1 MEDPL
6 VLLVV
11 AGAALLGFTVAG
23 VAGIGGGIITL
34 PALIWAIGAR
44 DAITALAF
52 TQILAAAGRMYFN
65 WRDIS
70 WPVVR
75 WFCLGAIP
83 AVVAGSLVFIATPS
97 EILPRLLGGN
107 HIAGRVVPPHAMGEA
122 QGHEVALVRSRGIGY
137 RLPSRNGGSCGSV
150 TRTLLLGTWVGDRRF
165 HRDIILQCH
174 SHTSAPAR
182 GLRSRRSI
190 DLADSDHRGGH
201 WADRFRWS
209 LSRKSHTEAGIGG
222 GLPHH
227 RRGRSNRNGSAAYRQ
242 GLGCAGGTARR
253 PRLGRRRTTVT
264 IHCAGVAGYATRN
277 IIERMGPF

>member
-52 TQILAAAGRMYFN
+52 TQILAAFGRMYFN

-70 WPVVR
+70 WPVAR

-97 EILPRLLGGN
+97 EILPRLLGG
-107 HIAGRVVPPHAMGEA
+107 IILLVVLFHHTPW
-122 QGHEVALVRSRGIGY
+122 RKRRGM
-137 RLPSRNGGSCGSV
+137 RLRWFAPVGSV
-150 TRTLLLGTWVGDRRF
+150 TGFLAGMVGAVGPLLAPFYLGHGLVTGAFIGTSSFNVIVIQVPRLAVYGADGLLTLRTL
-165 HRDIILQCH
+165 II
-174 SHTSAPAR
+174 
-182 GLRSRRSI
+182 
-190 DLADSDHRGGH
+190 
-201 WADRFRWS
+201 
-209 LSRKSHTEAGIGG
+209 
-222 GLPHH
+222 
-227 RRGRSNRNGSAAYRQ
+227 
-242 GLGCAGGTARR
+242 
-253 PRLGRRRTTVT
+253 
-264 IHCAGVAGYATRN
+264 GVAIGLIAFVGAYLGSLILRRVSVGAFPVIVEVVLIGTGVLLIVR
-277 IIERMGPF
+277 G

>member
-23 VAGIGGGIITL
+23 MAGIGGGIITL

-97 EILPRLLGGN
+97 DILPRLLGGGSYCWLCCSATR
-107 HIAGRVVPPHAMGEA
+107 H
-122 QGHEVALVRSRGIGY
+122 
-137 RLPSRNGGSCGSV
+137 GGS
-150 TRTLLLGTWVGDRRF
+150 
-165 HRDIILQCH
+165 
-174 SHTSAPAR
+174 
-182 GLRSRRSI
+182 
-190 DLADSDHRGGH
+190 
-201 WADRFRWS
+201 
-209 LSRKSHTEAGIGG
+209 AG
-222 GLPHH
+222 
-227 RRGRSNRNGSAAYRQ
+227 A
-242 GLGCAGGTARR
+242 
-253 PRLGRRRTTVT
+253 
-264 IHCAGVAGYATRN
+264 
-277 IIERMGPF
+277 

>member
-97 EILPRLLGGN
+97 DILPRLLGRIILLVVLFRHTPWGKRRVTAILRYSSASGRWWRWRRRARPGALKCRAAWTCTLSATGAYLCAVATATV
-107 HIAGRVVPPHAMGEA
+107 HLAAGRFNAWPVRAMW
-122 QGHEVALVRSRGIGY
+122 VTLRTRSC
-137 RLPSRNGGSCGSV
+137 L
-150 TRTLLLGTWVGDRRF
+150 
-165 HRDIILQCH
+165 
-174 SHTSAPAR
+174 APAVAT
-182 GLRSRRSI
+182 SVRR
-190 DLADSDHRGGH
+190 
-201 WADRFRWS
+201 
-209 LSRKSHTEAGIGG
+209 
-222 GLPHH
+222 
-227 RRGRSNRNGSAAYRQ
+227 
-242 GLGCAGGTARR
+242 
-253 PRLGRRRTTVT
+253 
-264 IHCAGVAGYATRN
+264 
-277 IIERMGPF
+277 